1 MDQSTRLTDKWVYER
16 KKKITSPPQL
26 QDPLTVKLVIISWFL
41 RDWVLLVFFFSFH
54 FHFFPAPSS
63 SSSSSS
69 SLYINGGGRG
79 GARGSGGRE
88 GWGYRKEVEEAEE
101 VEETSETPLTLTE
114 AVVKEIGRSVN
125 FFTVGVDQTQR
136 RVRLGVVSISDR
148 GVSN

>member
-1 MDQSTRLTDKWVYER
+1 
-16 KKKITSPPQL
+16 
-26 QDPLTVKLVIISWFL
+26 
-41 RDWVLLVFFFSFH
+41 
-54 FHFFPAPSS
+54 
-63 SSSSSS
+63 
-69 SLYINGGGRG
+69 
-79 GARGSGGRE
+79 
-88 GWGYRKEVEEAEE
+88 VEEAEEAEEAEEVEE